1 MMHTGQ
7 EIWDAEQGQM
17 LPPPPLW
24 TLCGHV
30 ARYLRACV
38 LSLHVTE
45 ASAQAGEID
54 GWLHFVSR
62 NDLRGALAWHSGVSS
77 AHSFR

>member
-1 MMHTGQ
+1 M
-7 EIWDAEQGQM
+7 
-17 LPPPPLW
+17 
-24 TLCGHV
+24 
-30 ARYLRACV
+30 

-77 AHSFR
+77 AHSFH